1 MDWFLYDRDLR
12 HERQMRHWF
21 IFLTVFQGN
30 DKGTCVF
37 ILNFEHIDYILKVF
51 NLIMWNLVFRLCCK
65 SIQFFNLVSVFL
77 KLKLCKFIV
86 LLQLFVTSRI
96 FLVTLSR
103 YLWGRKKRFWLK
115 CNRKR
120 QHIYYWFIM

>member
-1 MDWFLYDRDLR
+1 
-12 HERQMRHWF
+12 MRHWF

-103 YLWGRKKRFWLK
+103 NVFDSNVIASVNIYIIGLSCNVCRPEKLKKNEITGIF
-115 CNRKR
+115 
-120 QHIYYWFIM
+120 